1 MQVPKPHLMGTE
13 HTLGGPLARFRMPE
27 ATFMV
32 VAALVIGVLAGY
44 GAVGFRRLIQLL
56 QRLAWGEW
64 VTNLDVVR
72 GHSDWWILL
81 VPAIGGAL
89 VAPLAYFWP
98 REAKGHGV
106 PEVMETVARSA
117 GVMTAKTVL
126 LRSVASAL
134 SISSGGS
141 VGREGPIVQIGAAMG
156 SIFGQWLKV
165 SGRRLRTLV
174 GCGAAAGIAATFNA
188 PIAGPLFAVEIIL
201 GDFGVSQFS
210 PIVIASVV
218 STVVSRAYLGD
229 TPAFVAP
236 RYDMAHPLELV
247 FFLLLGIVA
256 AGVAFV
262 FVRVLYGFEDLCDRI
277 PGPSWILTPIGGLIV
292 GAIGIFRPEV
302 FGGGYET
309 IEAALRGD
317 LGWTLLATL
326 LVIKIF
332 ATSVTIG
339 SGGSGGVF
347 APSLFV
353 GAAAG
358 GLFGAAVTRIAP
370 GITGEPGAYALVG
383 MGAVVA
389 GATHAPITAIL
400 IIFELTHDYGLIVPI
415 MGACILAN
423 LTTRWM
429 GKGSIY
435 TLKLLRRG
443 IDISAG
449 RELNVLRSLSVADV
463 MSENAVTLDPTMKL
477 AAIIDEASRSNHE
490 YYYLVDDEGRFQ
502 GVIGTLEMRQAM
514 LQAEALRDLV
524 IAEDLARKDVPVV
537 TPGQDLDA
545 VMRIFGGKNR
555 EELPVVEDL
564 ETMRWKGTVSRAHLL
579 EAYNRELMKR
589 DMVSEMASDLS
600 SSKNSEV
607 FLGDGHWMREISVPG
622 RFAHHTLGEL
632 DVRNRFGVQVVL
644 VRRPSPHRD
653 RETIELVPGPDTMLE
668 LGDEIVVVG
677 SHDALARLA

>member
-1 MQVPKPHLMGTE
+1 MQFPKPDHGAQ
-13 HTLGGPLARFRMPE
+13 HTLGGPLARLRMPE

-32 VAALVIGVLAGY
+32 VAALVIGILAGY
-44 GAVGFRRLIQLL
+44 GAVGFRLLIRLL
-56 QRLAWGEW
+56 QRMAWGDW
-64 VTNLDVVR
+64 VYSLDVVR

-106 PEVMETVARSA
+106 PEVMETVARSS

-201 GDFGVSQFS
+201 GDFGVTQFS

-218 STVVSRAYLGD
+218 STVVSRHYLGD

-236 RYDMAHPLELV
+236 KYGMAHPLELV
-247 FFLLLGIVA
+247 FYLLLGLFAAAVA
-256 AGVAFV
+256 WA
-262 FVRVLYGFEDLCDRI
+262 FVRVLYGFEDICDRI

-292 GAIGIFRPEV
+292 GAIGITRPEV

-317 LGWTLLATL
+317 LTWMLLAAL
-326 LVIKIF
+326 LGIKIF
-332 ATSVTIG
+332 ATAVTVG

-353 GAAAG
+353 GATAG
-358 GLFGAAVTRIAP
+358 GLFGTVVTKIAP
-370 GITGEPGAYALVG
+370 SITGEPGAYALVG

-415 MGACILAN
+415 MGACIIAT

-429 GKGSIY
+429 EQGNIY
-435 TLKLLRRG
+435 TMKLLRRG

-449 RELNVLRSLSVADV
+449 KELNVLRSLNVTDV
-463 MSENAVTLDPTMKL
+463 MSDDAVTLLPTAKL
-477 AAIIDEASRSNHE
+477 AAVIDEASGSNHE
-490 YYYLVDDEGRFQ
+490 YYYLVDAEGIFQ
-502 GVIGTLEMRQAM
+502 GVIGTAEMREVL
-514 LQAEALRDLV
+514 LQAENLRDLI
-524 IAEDLARKDVPVV
+524 IADDLARKDIPVI
-537 TPGQDLDA
+537 TPDINLDD

-555 EELPVVEDL
+555 EELPVVQDTV
-564 ETMRWKGTVSRAHLL
+564 TMTWAGTVSRGHLL

-589 DMVSEMASDLS
+589 DMVSELASDLS
-600 SSKNSEV
+600 TSRNNEV
-607 FLGDGHWMREISVPG
+607 FLGDKHWMREISVPG
-622 RFAHHTLGEL
+622 TFAQKTLGEL

-644 VRRPSPHRD
+644 VRRPSPHKD
-653 RETIELVPGPDTMLE
+653 RETIELVPGPQTRLE

-677 SHDALARLA
+677 NHEALARLS